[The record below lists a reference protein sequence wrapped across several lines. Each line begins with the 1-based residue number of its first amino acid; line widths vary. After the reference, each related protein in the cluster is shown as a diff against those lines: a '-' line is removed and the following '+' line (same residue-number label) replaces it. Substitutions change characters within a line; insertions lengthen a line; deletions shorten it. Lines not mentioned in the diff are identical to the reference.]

1 MNRYFGF
8 SLVELIVALAVVMV
22 AILLFGVAV
31 SSLPV
36 IKGTR
41 NRNIAYHA
49 AAQKIE
55 ELRNTPFAS
64 LPGSGSFSYPIL
76 SSLASSTA
84 QLTVSNYLGDSE
96 IKQAIV
102 VVSWFE
108 NSGTQSVRLDTLI
121 SNSGLNE

>member
-1 MNRYFGF
+1 MFRFRVPLITGRLETATPNSKIATITTASATINSTRENPKYLFMFKYLNMNRYFGF

-64 LPGSGSFSYPIL
+64 LPGSGSFS
-76 SSLASSTA
+76 
-84 QLTVSNYLGDSE
+84 
-96 IKQAIV
+96 
-102 VVSWFE
+102 
-108 NSGTQSVRLDTLI
+108 
-121 SNSGLNE
+121 